1 MAQTSIHIEPVKAGS
16 EMHNTRTRSLD
27 YVRHDLTQENE
38 SYTFTDYKGVT
49 IDELQQEIKGDYAAE
64 HGKKLHSRATPVR
77 EAVAVIEAGTTMQQ
91 LQNFCQECKS
101 RWGISAVQIHMHKDE
116 GHDAEDGE
124 WHPNLHAHIVFDWYD
139 RRTHTTVKMSKQD
152 MCEMQTLLAECLEME
167 RGVSSDRKHLN
178 VIQQKNKAEAEKL
191 QRLQEQVKQ
200 QHEVHRDELL
210 QECRDLRK
218 SGRSTVKA
226 FDYLAKFE
234 AVTPSAQ
241 EQQFRDNLDQECRRD
256 LPSETAELVE
266 HAHNLRIYLM
276 NTINAVT
283 KIGRKLQDIAKDIPF
298 FKRNRLKHEAELQAR
313 TANAEKEAREITL
326 KAENARTVARN
337 AQEMANR
344 AQLSAEKRERQAQA
358 KLATLEQDIASAK
371 AQGQAEG
378 HAQGYTEAKDRYKT
392 TADALQGQVETLNAE
407 VKALQGQVNELS
419 ETKTSWLQDF
429 KDIARALTSL
439 APDTVL
445 LLEQKGLRTAVGDTL
460 WDDAKK
466 AAERE
471 QKPTVMGNSLRE
483 SLRLKV
489 HKGNGF

>member
-16 EMHNTRTRSLD
+16 EEHNTRARRLD
-27 YVRHDLTQENE
+27 YVRHDLTKKNQ
-38 SYTFTDYKGVT
+38 SYTFTDYQGVT
-49 IDELQQEIKGDYAAE
+49 IEELLQEIKGDYAAE
-64 HGKKLHSRATPVR
+64 HGKKLHAKATPVR

-152 MCEMQTLLAECLEME
+152 MCEMQTLLAECLGME

-178 VIQQKNKAEAEKL
+178 VIQQKNQAEAEKL
-191 QRLQEQVKQ
+191 QRLQEKVKQ
-200 QHEVHRDELL
+200 QAEVHRDELL

-256 LPSETAELVE
+256 MPSETAELVE
-266 HAHNLRIYLM
+266 HAHSLRLYLM

-283 KIGRKLQDIAKDIPF
+283 KIGRKLQNIAKDIPF
-298 FKRNRLKHEAELQAR
+298 FKRHRLKHEAELQAR
-313 TANAEKEAREITL
+313 TAAAESR
-326 KAENARTVARN
+326 AENVTKETEKARIAAKN
-337 AQEMANR
+337 AQESAEEAQASAEEMKRKAK
-344 AQLSAEKRERQAQA
+344 AQLSTLQRDIAQA
-358 KLATLEQDIASAK
+358 E
-371 AQGQAEG
+371 AQGHAKGYAE
-378 HAQGYTEAKDRYKT
+378 AEAKHKP
-392 TADALQGQVETLNAE
+392 TADQLQQKVETLQQQVTTLENAQ
-407 VKALQGQVNELS
+407 A
-419 ETKTSWLQDF
+419 SWLQDF
-429 KDIARALTSL
+429 KDIAKALTSFK
-439 APDTVL
+439 PESVQM
-445 LLEQKGLRTAVGDTL
+445 LEKMGLRTAVGADL
-460 WDDAKK
+460 WDEAKAK
-466 AAERE
+466 AQA
-471 QKPTVMGNSLRE
+471 QKPKQQNT
-483 SLRLKV
+483 KQYTQ
-489 HKGNGF
+489 HH